1 VICVRTGALTGN
13 KKVNHGWGSQVAE
26 SIKRGWDRID
36 SRKWRSMKLNL
47 KGRKGQKHLKISEEQ
62 SDQGARDMDVA

>member
-1 VICVRTGALTGN
+1 
-13 KKVNHGWGSQVAE
+13 
-26 SIKRGWDRID
+26 
-36 SRKWRSMKLNL
+36 MKLNL